1 MGIKLTRSAN
11 NPIIQTRSEIAWEST
26 STFNPGAVKNG
37 EITHIL
43 YRAVDER
50 NISSIGYA
58 TTMDG
63 ETILDRSIEP
73 VLLPAGPWEELGC
86 EDPRITA
93 FDGTY
98 YVFYTAYSRRG
109 PRIALASTTDF
120 KDFKRY
126 GLIGPDHDDKD
137 SALFP
142 ELVGGKVTIVHRI
155 APNIELAFLD
165 SIEQMETSNPYW
177 KDYFKHIEADT
188 IMRPQWKWEKKKVGI
203 GPPPIRTDAGW
214 VVIYHGVDSHNAYH
228 AGAALLDLEDPRRV
242 IARTPEPI
250 LDPEEDFE
258 RIGVVPNVVFPE
270 GAVVIRD
277 ELKVFYGG
285 ADKVCCLASVPMKLL
300 IETLEGYS

>member
-1 MGIKLTRSAN
+1 MTRTAN
-11 NPIIQTRSEIAWEST
+11 NPIIQPRSEMAWEST

-43 YRAVDER
+43 YRAVGER

-58 TTMDG
+58 ATMDG
-63 ETILDRSIEP
+63 ETILDRSMEP

-120 KDFKRY
+120 KGFKRY

-165 SIEQMETSNPYW
+165 SIEQMKTSNPYW

-188 IMRPQWKWEKKKVGI
+188 IMRPRWKWEKKKVGI

-214 VVIYHGVDSHNAYH
+214 VVIYHGVDSHNVYH

-270 GAVVIRD
+270 GAVVIGD